1 MQWDQSYHMGRCL
14 ISLYEITIQ
23 VISSQMIITEMK
35 NTKLMSGG
43 VSVSCLGGGA
53 SKTLVGQSPN
63 SVTTKVPYE
72 VDVSV
77 H

>member
-1 MQWDQSYHMGRCL
+1 
-14 ISLYEITIQ
+14 
-23 VISSQMIITEMK
+23 MIITEMK

-43 VSVSCLGGGA
+43 VSVSCLGGA

-72 VDVSV
+72 VDVSL

>member
-1 MQWDQSYHMGRCL
+1 
-14 ISLYEITIQ
+14 
-23 VISSQMIITEMK
+23 MIITEMK
-35 NTKLMSGG
+35 NTKLMSGGG

-72 VDVSV
+72 VDVSL

>member
-14 ISLYEITIQ
+14 ISLYEIAIQ

-53 SKTLVGQSPN
+53 SKTLGGPIS
-63 SVTTKVPYE
+63 
-72 VDVSV
+72 
-77 H
+77 